1 MRSKNIFD
9 KAVQTEKCFKRLNF
23 VQVLSDHTRFKALK
37 HGDQT
42 ENVSLQNNVCACF
55 IAKYFPFG
63 HCFSAIFMPNE
74 IFLILFIYTSARI

>member
-42 ENVSLQNNVCACF
+42 EKCFVTKQCLSVFYRQTFPIWTLLQF
-55 IAKYFPFG
+55 HFYAK
-63 HCFSAIFMPNE
+63 
-74 IFLILFIYTSARI
+74 